1 MSVFNLFCIAVDRLI
16 AIAWPLHYPSIVT
29 RKRVCYIKTPG
40 VFLLSAL
47 SFLPLFGVNVWDDE
61 VGCFPMYVFTEA
73 HTIGDAL
80 FVFILLCVTMGIYVY
95 IFLVAK
101 SHFERIVREERL
113 QNNQG
118 HRPSLKDLKAAK
130 MLLLIV
136 TIFVVCWGLGFCI
149 MGAVISNHGYNS
161 TLILLDSF
169 GYCLILLSS
178 ALNPLI
184 YTFRPLIYTFR
195 SPEFR
200 LAFDRLL
207 RVRRRVNDQAGDRST
222 TGVSVSPSL

>member
-1 MSVFNLFCIAVDRLI
+1 MSIFNLFCIAVDRLI
-16 AIAWPLHYPSIVT
+16 AIAWPLHYPNIVT
-29 RKRVCYIKTPG
+29 KKRVCYIKTPG

-61 VGCFPMYVFTEA
+61 VGCFPMYVLMRANAIFNA
-73 HTIGDAL
+73 S
-80 FVFILLCVTMGIYVY
+80 FVFVLFCITLGIYVY

-113 QNNQG
+113 QNNRG

-136 TIFVVCWGLGFCI
+136 AIFVVCWATSFCI
-149 MGAVISNHGYNS
+149 IGAVISNHGYNS

-184 YTFRPLIYTFR
+184 YTFRSLDCNVGR
-195 SPEFR
+195 R
-200 LAFDRLL
+200 ALASFIDET
-207 RVRRRVNDQAGDRST
+207 N
-222 TGVSVSPSL
+222 